1 MNSIFL
7 ILERIKR
14 MKMKIITLSALCIL
28 TSLATAQTL
37 LYNNGATI
45 KIQTGATLYVEGGVE
60 NTASGT
66 IDNDGMLEIK
76 GDLTNLGNWEATEPN
91 TLKFSGA
98 AHSNV
103 NAGSAQFHNVVVQKD
118 NTYNVNL
125 VTTDMTVNNNLDF
138 NTSTGSTRL
147 VTGDKILK
155 LGANAT
161 VTGAD
166 LDEYIATTG
175 TLGMVEKTVTANG
188 SFTFPIGDLTNYTP
202 LANVYTGTS
211 YTNAKLSARSNDAVH
226 PNIPG
231 DASDYISRYW
241 DINQIG
247 IGGYINTLT
256 GTYATSGDVF
266 GNSTLIK
273 GAVHNG
279 TEWSY
284 VDASNGVGTVIGK
297 TTHATSD
304 FSGTNFFGKVNII
317 AFLHGAYN
325 TGTGLMSTTLTA
337 DPDIWP
343 LMLISPYT
351 DAPDTVVTIPADVT
365 DWVKL
370 ELRDP
375 LNPATILGKKSA
387 FIKKTGN
394 IVDVDGTSFPL
405 IKNGL
410 PTSIVAVIHRTHLSI
425 RTPNAGIDVVN
436 PTTHDFS
443 LDTLMAFNNVNNT
456 SNDAMRLMSNGKY
469 AMWGGNGNSNANVR
483 YANSQNDRDY
493 LLGIILGGDP
503 TNIINNAYST
513 GDYNMNGVVRYANS
527 QNDRDFLLG
536 QVLGGNP
543 TKIINQHF

>member
-1 MNSIFL
+1 
-7 ILERIKR
+7 
-14 MKMKIITLSALCIL
+14 MKLITLSALCIL

-66 IDNDGMLEIK
+66 LDNDGTLEIK
-76 GDLTNLGNWEATEPN
+76 GDLTNLGTWEASNPN

-103 NAGSAQFHNVVVQKD
+103 NAGSAQFHDVVVQKD
-118 NTYNVNL
+118 ATFNVNL
-125 VTTDMTVNNNLDF
+125 VTTDMTINNNLDF
-138 NTSTGSTRL
+138 AVASGSTRV

-155 LGANAT
+155 LGPVTT
-161 VTGAD
+161 VTGAGATK
-166 LDEYIATTG
+166 YIATTG

-202 LANVYTGTS
+202 LANVYTGTL
-211 YTNAKLSARSNDAVH
+211 YTNAKLSARSNDATH
-226 PNIPG
+226 PSIPG
-231 DASDYISRYW
+231 DASDYISRFW
-241 DINQIG
+241 DINHVG
-247 IGGYINTLT
+247 ITGYANTLT
-256 GTYATSGDVF
+256 GTYATSGDVV
-266 GNSTLIK
+266 GTSSLIK

-279 TEWSY
+279 SAWSY

-297 TTHATSD
+297 TTHPSSD
-304 FSGTNFFGKVNII
+304 FTGTNFFGKVNII

-325 TGTGLMSTTLTA
+325 TGTGMMSTTLTS

-375 LNPATILGKKSA
+375 LNPATVLGRKSA
-387 FIKKTGN
+387 FIKKTGH

-410 PTSIVAVIHRTHLSI
+410 PTSIVAVVHRTHLSI

-436 PTTHDFS
+436 PTEHDFS
-443 LDTLMAFNNVNNT
+443 LDTLMAYNNT
-456 SNDAMRLMSNGKY
+456 SNLTNNSMRLMSNGKY

-483 YANSQNDRDY
+483 Y
-493 LLGIILGGDP
+493 G
-503 TNIINNAYST
+503 NA
-513 GDYNMNGVVRYANS
+513 

-536 QVLGGNP
+536 TILGGDPTLVIQNAYSRGDYNMNGIVRYGNAQNDRDFLLAQVLSGNP
-543 TKIINQHF
+543 TSVITQHF